1 MSDKQQQKIT
11 QRDERI
17 AELKQELRLER
28 MIVVK
33 GKDGQ
38 IKSLK
43 TQVEKLIKLLKFV
56 GVDLQEENVIRT

>member
-1 MSDKQQQKIT
+1 MSSKQKQKLA

-33 GKDGQ
+33 GKDDQ

-43 TQVEKLIKLLKFV
+43 TQVEKLIQLLKFV